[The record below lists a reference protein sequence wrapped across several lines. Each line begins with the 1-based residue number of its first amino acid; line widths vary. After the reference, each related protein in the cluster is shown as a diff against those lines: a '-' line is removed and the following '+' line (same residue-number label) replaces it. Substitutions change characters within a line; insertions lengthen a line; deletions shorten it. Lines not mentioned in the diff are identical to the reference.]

1 MELSNPTYVQVPIK
15 MLSAFASVNSVI
27 SVAKANTKANTMIA
41 VVFLLMCVK
50 NSRKTGI
57 SKIVTARQTAMIFAT
72 RDIFSLEKR

>member
-1 MELSNPTYVQVPIK
+1 